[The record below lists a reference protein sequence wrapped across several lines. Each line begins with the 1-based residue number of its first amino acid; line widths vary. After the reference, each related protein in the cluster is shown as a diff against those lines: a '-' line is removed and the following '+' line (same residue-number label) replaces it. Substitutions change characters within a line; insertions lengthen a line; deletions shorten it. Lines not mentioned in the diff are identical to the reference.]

1 MDVLSP
7 SSVSKQDA
15 WSLNMRC
22 RFLLFS
28 LSLLIVASACGPA
41 EVVVT
46 MEIDVANPD
55 GEGMVTRPLSDI
67 EVQLL
72 PYDRDAVFDSMANA
86 FGTPEPPIPEEL
98 IAERERVQEA
108 QQEWNNSQNRWNL
121 IRDTLQKLT
130 TALEQYNRGE
140 ATYVVLFREWN
151 DFDGELGNVER
162 QMNRSFENFTGLQEG
177 TIEAS
182 NTVRMMRDNWGDE
195 AFAGSNEV
203 FLGKLR
209 ASGLDAVADTT
220 DASGLARQNLR
231 VKPGQYW
238 VHARYELT
246 YTELYWNIPIEVIR
260 GDPAQVSL
268 TRANAEE
275 RIKL

>member
-1 MDVLSP
+1 MDVPSL

-22 RFLLFS
+22 SFLLLS
-28 LSLLIVASACGPA
+28 LSLLVAASACGPA

-86 FGTPEPPIPEEL
+86 FGTPEPLLPEEL
-98 IAERERVQEA
+98 IAERGRVQEA
-108 QQEWNNSQNRWNL
+108 QQEWQNNQNRWNL

-162 QMNRSFENFTGLQEG
+162 QMNRSFENFTSLQEG

-182 NTVRMMRDNWGDE
+182 NTIRMVRDNWGDE
-195 AFAGSNEV
+195 AFAGAGEI
-203 FLGKLR
+203 FLAKLR
-209 ASGLDAVADTT
+209 TSGLDAVADTT
-220 DASGLARQNLR
+220 DASGIARQHLK

-238 VHARYELT
+238 IYARYELT
-246 YTELYWNIPIEVIR
+246 YTELYWNIPVDIIR
-260 GDPAQVSL
+260 GDPVQVPLS
-268 TRANAEE
+268 RANAEE

>member
-1 MDVLSP
+1 
-7 SSVSKQDA
+7 
-15 WSLNMRC
+15 MRC

-28 LSLLIVASACGPA
+28 LSLLIAASACGPA

-46 MEIDVANPD
+46 MEIDVASPD

-67 EVQLL
+67 EVRLL
-72 PYDRDAVFDSMANA
+72 PYDRDAVFDSMASA

-108 QQEWNNSQNRWNL
+108 QEEWQNNQNRWNL

-140 ATYVVLFREWN
+140 ATYFVLFREWN
-151 DFDGELGNVER
+151 DFDGELGDVER

-182 NTVRMMRDNWGDE
+182 NTIRMMRENWGDE
-195 AFAGSNEV
+195 AFSGSFEV
-203 FLGKLR
+203 FDTKRR

-220 DASGLARQNLR
+220 DASGIARQNLK

-238 VHARYELT
+238 VYARYELA
-246 YTELYWNIPIEVIR
+246 YTELYWNIPVEVI
-260 GDPAQVSL
+260 GGEPLQVSL
-268 TRANAEE
+268 SRANAAE

>member
-1 MDVLSP
+1 
-7 SSVSKQDA
+7 
-15 WSLNMRC
+15 MRY
-22 RFLLFS
+22 RFPLLS
-28 LSLLIVASACGPA
+28 LSLLIAASACGPA
-41 EVVVT
+41 EVVVP

-72 PYDRDAVFDSMANA
+72 PYDRDAVFDSMSNA
-86 FGTPEPPIPEEL
+86 FNTPEPPIPEEL
-98 IAERERVQEA
+98 IAERGRVQEA
-108 QQEWNNSQNRWNL
+108 QQEWQNNQNRWNL

-162 QMNRSFENFTGLQEG
+162 QMNRSFENFTSLQEG

-182 NTVRMMRDNWGDE
+182 NTIRMMRDNWGDE
-195 AFAGSNEV
+195 AFAGAGEV
-203 FLGKLR
+203 FLTKLR

-220 DASGLARQNLR
+220 DASGIARQNLK

-238 VHARYELT
+238 IHARYELT

-268 TRANAEE
+268 SRANAEE

>member
-1 MDVLSP
+1 
-7 SSVSKQDA
+7 
-15 WSLNMRC
+15 MRC
-22 RFLLFS
+22 SLPLLS
-28 LSLLIVASACGPA
+28 LSLLVAASACGPA

-86 FGTPEPPIPEEL
+86 FGTPEPLLPEEL
-98 IAERERVQEA
+98 LAERGRVQEA
-108 QQEWNNSQNRWNL
+108 QQEWQNNQNRWNL

-162 QMNRSFENFTGLQEG
+162 QMNRSFENFTSLQEG

-182 NTVRMMRDNWGDE
+182 NTIRMVRDNWGDE
-195 AFAGSNEV
+195 AFAGAGEI
-203 FLGKLR
+203 FLAKLR
-209 ASGLDAVADTT
+209 TSGLDAVADTT
-220 DASGLARQNLR
+220 DASGIARQHLK

-238 VHARYELT
+238 IYARYELT
-246 YTELYWNIPIEVIR
+246 YTELYWNIPVDIIR
-260 GDPAQVSL
+260 GDPVQVPLS
-268 TRANAEE
+268 RANAEE

>member
-1 MDVLSP
+1 
-7 SSVSKQDA
+7 
-15 WSLNMRC
+15 MRC
-22 RFLLFS
+22 RFLLLS
-28 LSLLIVASACGPA
+28 LSLLITASACGPA

-72 PYDRDAVFDSMANA
+72 PYDRDAVFDSMSNA
-86 FGTPEPPIPEEL
+86 FNTPEPPIPEEL
-98 IAERERVQEA
+98 ITERGRVQEA
-108 QQEWNNSQNRWNL
+108 QQEWQNNQNRWNL

-162 QMNRSFENFTGLQEG
+162 QMNRSFENFTSLQEG

-182 NTVRMMRDNWGDE
+182 NTIRMMRDNWGDE
-195 AFAGSNEV
+195 AFAGAGEV
-203 FLGKLR
+203 FLTKLR

-220 DASGLARQNLR
+220 DASGIARQNLQ

-238 VHARYELT
+238 IHARYELT

-268 TRANAEE
+268 SRANAEE

>member
-1 MDVLSP
+1 MS
-7 SSVSKQDA
+7 
-15 WSLNMRC
+15 R
-22 RFLLFS
+22 RFALFS
-28 LSLLIVASACGPA
+28 LSLLIAVTACGPA
-41 EVVVT
+41 ELVVT
-46 MEIDVANPD
+46 MEIDVANPE
-55 GEGMVTRPLSDI
+55 GEGMVIRPLSDL

-86 FGTPEPPIPEEL
+86 FTTPEPPIPEEL
-98 IAERERVQEA
+98 IAERARVQQA
-108 QQEWNNSQNRWNL
+108 QEEWQNNQSRWNI

-151 DFDGELGNVER
+151 DFDGELGSVER
-162 QMNRSFENFTGLQEG
+162 QMNRSFDNFTGLQEG

-182 NTVRMMRDNWGDE
+182 NTIRMMRENWGDE
-195 AFAGSNEV
+195 AFAGAGEV
-203 FLGKLR
+203 FLAKMR

-220 DASGLARQNLR
+220 DASGIARQNLR

-238 VHARYELT
+238 IHARYELA
-246 YTELYWNIPIEVIR
+246 YTELYWNIPVDLIR
-260 GDPAQVSL
+260 GEPIQISL
-268 TRANAEE
+268 SRANAEE

>member
-1 MDVLSP
+1 
-7 SSVSKQDA
+7 
-15 WSLNMRC
+15 MRC
-22 RFLLFS
+22 RFLLLS
-28 LSLLIVASACGPA
+28 LSLLIAASACGPA

-72 PYDRDAVFDSMANA
+72 PYDRDAVFDSMSNA
-86 FGTPEPPIPEEL
+86 FNTPEPPIPEEL
-98 IAERERVQEA
+98 IAERGRVQEA
-108 QQEWNNSQNRWNL
+108 QQEWQNNQNRWNL

-162 QMNRSFENFTGLQEG
+162 QMNRSFENFTSLQEG

-182 NTVRMMRDNWGDE
+182 NTIRMMRDNWGDE
-195 AFAGSNEV
+195 AFAGAGEV
-203 FLGKLR
+203 FLTKLR

-220 DASGLARQNLR
+220 DASGRANTHLQ

-238 VHARYELT
+238 IHARYELT

-268 TRANAEE
+268 SRANAEE
-275 RIKL
+275 RLKL